1 MEGHCDIHDVQMKEI
16 DGKYGKFW
24 SHETDDERYKKVG
37 KNDIRYCNGKL
48 PESTKE
54 VKNIEAPKEQ
64 IRCKIWEIA
73 WRVFP
78 SDPEARNQ
86 CIKQG
91 ESFIFSGELANA
103 EKFEY
108 EGEQ

>member
-1 MEGHCDIHDVQMKEI
+1 MSEGHCDIHNEQMKEI

-37 KNDIRYCNGKL
+37 KNDKRYCNGKL
-48 PESTKE
+48 PDGEKE
-54 VKNIEAPKEQ
+54 VKSTGTPKEQ

-78 SDPEARNQ
+78 NDPEARGQ
-86 CIKQG
+86 CMKQG
-91 ESFIFSGELANA
+91 ESFIFPDGLTNKDEF
-103 EKFEY
+103 KY
-108 EGEQ
+108 EG